1 MCREAGY
8 AMRHP
13 PPGQPGHNPVV
24 ERKVGIALQGISCCL
39 QVAGLPNVFWPMV
52 GHAFVFN
59 YNCSTLSK
67 TGFTPYESMF
77 GETKLKLFIP
87 GELVFFIPA
96 PTILSCKVAKV
107 ESNLRAGIFLDYYV
121 GPSGLFTG
129 QYICVVLEDF
139 VGENLHRAVARQHFR
154 LRLHRTEV
162 LKRPVGVSQPLFL

>member
-1 MCREAGY
+1 
-8 AMRHP
+8 
-13 PPGQPGHNPVV
+13 
-24 ERKVGIALQGISCCL
+24 
-39 QVAGLPNVFWPMV
+39 MV

-59 YNCSTLSK
+59 YNCSKLSK

-77 GETKLKLFIP
+77 GETKFKLFIL

-121 GPSGLFTG
+121 GSSGLFTG

-139 VGENLHRAVARQHFR
+139 VGKNLHRAVARQHFR

-162 LKRPVGVSQPLFL
+162 LKRPVGVSQPLFPLVKKYNRSNFTVEGLEAKDSEVDISPTDVPR